1 MVLRSQRCSR
11 ATAGRWPAL
20 LLFQLKFN
28 MPRWN
33 HQLFPKTECGNQEV
47 LGSARFRHSFH
58 PKESSS
64 LERLFL
70 NVRGEEEHYGQGQET
85 LLYAHEYSKGVVA
98 SDPCTLYS
106 NWITACVKEWLCDR
120 CGTAEWIEKHNHV
133 MLLSRVKMTLA
144 GISVQYLLLSGFEVV
159 IRCHLLQP

>member
-33 HQLFPKTECGNQEV
+33 HQLFPKTECSNQEV
-47 LGSARFRHSFH
+47 LGSASFRHSFH

-64 LERLFL
+64 LERFFFL
-70 NVRGEEEHYGQGQET
+70 VKKN
-85 LLYAHEYSKGVVA
+85 
-98 SDPCTLYS
+98 
-106 NWITACVKEWLCDR
+106 ITDKVKKHFFMHTSTVKEWWPLTR
-120 CGTAEWIEKHNHV
+120 VHYIPTE
-133 MLLSRVKMTLA
+133 LLPVLRS
-144 GISVQYLLLSGFEVV
+144 GSVTGVAQLNEL
-159 IRCHLLQP
+159 RNTTM

>member
-64 LERLFL
+64 LERFFL

-85 LLYAHEYSKGVVA
+85 LLYAH
-98 SDPCTLYS
+98 
-106 NWITACVKEWLCDR
+106 VKEWWHLTR
-120 CGTAEWIEKHNHV
+120 VHYIPTE
-133 MLLSRVKMTLA
+133 LLPVLRS
-144 GISVQYLLLSGFEVV
+144 GSVTGVAQLNEL
-159 IRCHLLQP
+159 RNTTM